1 MTPSKKHSSYGY
13 NREHS
18 HEKEKTVKS
27 LGEEKMARG
36 NRSGHGRSGSSR
48 SSSKKYGSKEIGQTS
63 SLVRSKHS
71 DADGDRAGNSAAPV
85 DDFKSLLKKIL
96 KSDNDPIMM
105 ETYCKQLTKAFCD
118 PGNARYLKRSYDIIL
133 DSLCEIFF
141 ADCTYVIK
149 DYVKQSVSQ
158 LIYNLD
164 TEITG
169 FYKWLL
175 TIFPEK
181 NDIMVYLLDAIIG
194 FIQTEYKLVSHF
206 KCESC
211 LPSGTPGRVQAT
223 LSELAIIAL
232 QIGEHTENV
241 DIVTKCI
248 QLIEYIAAI
257 DATIMPQYFHDMV
270 DILVGWCF
278 DLSQPKGLTRL
289 VHKTLASFDT
299 CWSSNLE
306 FALTLISQ
314 LLEDTASSCQEY
326 LGDISRT
333 QACDKALAC
342 LKTLTLLFNCI
353 RTSMSETSKEFL
365 HDVLSKMA
373 SIGLQLVQCYYSEE
387 ILISINNI
395 CSVLL
400 STLHRFNYF
409 STNHNILIVLI
420 NYELSMCSYYSVQC
434 FESML
439 YFISKVVKEAS
450 GNLSIEL
457 VHALLGPQ
465 SKILSMRTTCCLTLH
480 NAIVHLYASL
490 LSLKNIPILQEVYR
504 LVLGDLEVAYRM
516 VVPSI
521 PEFVPNNVMSCMKY
535 TPSSALVIT
544 LFLFKCIS
552 TLGNA
557 SNSLIGMWVL
567 QPSVLELLVV
577 HLEPDNVEVAARPV
591 LHHTLLRLAHAH
603 CSRYHNFVSS
613 SCLIGKTDV
622 QGMENSHK
630 PTSQNLGMIV
640 ALLTR
645 LLRLKKVAIQNQ
657 ALITGWLLEVVSQC
671 KPYLGTLLQSAIF
684 VDLLETLIHYD
695 RIHAT
700 PHDTNEDIVSC
711 LNQLLPSAEIV
722 KSIRRADL
730 IEDLVENQLTCLY
743 KSCYGSQ
750 DMNELLR
757 LVPLSL
763 LYKKLGDVYKKGNS
777 ATLSR
782 LHSNEVTF
790 MSKFSQGEMS
800 AFCFRSYMRYLL
812 LEEDTFPGGLDMSWL
827 RSLYHL
833 CAGPAHLDSVD
844 SSLLF
849 WASFASAQ
857 FCVTNRLRTPLGKP
871 PDTLTAF
878 DSSMKHLAR
887 HIITVSNDSYSLR
900 RIRLVLDFM
909 EQLDKC
915 IINASDGTATALA
928 APSQSVRCFFSTNKQ
943 TCTEWLH
950 RLRNTLMCVSLHAGL
965 SSSAARHGM
974 QLLRDLAVSS
984 HTSSLDFD
992 LSLLYLALSLLRL
1005 GDADSIHGLIV
1016 WTRRVT
1022 SVAPAYLKPLE
1033 LVASGKWEAGGE
1045 ELQQVLSQEGGK
1057 YPEVTRR
1064 LLSEQLVECYL
1075 AVEDW
1080 DNLATWLSTENTR
1093 KYNNW
1098 TTADIDLMKQID
1110 RDEYN
1115 LSEWGQ
1121 EECTHQDI
1129 GNVPYYY
1136 KLAHV
1141 KHSLVKYLTQRLGS
1155 KTIPACCTSL
1165 VESCRNTAFSY
1176 VKESMRNIPCE
1187 LLDES
1192 FLCYHIAQCLLDNT
1206 ELEFESI
1213 SGGEEANLSSS
1224 LLAQILWW
1232 KKAMQG
1238 ISRRSLLDLSS
1249 SESVGCLPTTALG
1262 ALSLDNNW
1270 GKLSRLY
1277 LSVARTARKEG
1288 NIRLASD
1295 KINKFI
1301 NKICPL
1307 GTGPDQDSSNLIEY
1321 VTLFNTNPAL
1331 VIDSLDK
1338 VEAFKEI
1345 TKLIYGHYSKETGVQ
1360 LCANVIQQVSQY
1372 TSLERMRVGQPTGS
1386 RVGEI
1391 NARLLLR
1398 LTQWLNVNETPSSLL
1413 RNILETTGSTQ
1424 RFAGVSEKSESFIVS
1439 CDMTE
1444 IESVMYQLIQESIH
1458 QCPELSKSWHAL
1470 GNWSY
1475 RRGWEIVR
1483 KPNTHLLTHGDRSI
1497 IESNLPTSLADRSA
1511 VYKILNTT
1519 KPINYEEDL
1528 DPGNVTTGDG
1538 LEVQLSAC
1546 ALFTHSQLHTIVD
1559 VWKRAHARV
1568 LGYYRLCA
1576 ESYFQYLTLCE
1587 TSNIG
1592 PGPVTATLR
1601 LLRLLVKHSLELR
1614 DVTEPGLSSTPP
1626 LPWTPIIPQL
1636 CSRLSHPEP
1645 YVRGAVSDL
1654 LCRIA
1659 QGAPHL
1665 IIFPAVVGSEPGYVK
1680 ENATVSASKLFNT
1693 LVKPSEEDDDS
1704 VDIVDLDENPNTG
1717 DLLQQCFAAMVDSL
1731 AAQNAEAI
1739 AQIKIFV
1746 SELRRIALLWDE
1758 QWLGGLE
1765 QLISNMMKRLN
1776 QVETESNKLDLNPTL
1791 TEDEKGYIVDEKYRI
1806 LLKPIL
1812 FSLEQMHASTSG
1824 PAETPREQWFQ
1835 ETYSEDIETLLT
1847 KLKSPGVVH
1856 HQDAYSLLKTLQGKL
1871 AARAGKRCS
1880 YALKMSELS
1889 PVLAGWRDTRVAM
1902 PGVPSLVTIA
1912 RVKEQVIIL
1921 PTKTK
1926 PKKLVFV
1933 GSDGKSYT
1941 YLFKGLEDLHL
1952 DERIMQFLQISNTML
1967 AASTYRARH
1976 YPVIP
1981 LGPRGGLIS
1990 WVEHVTP
1997 LFSLYKRWQQR
2008 QVPAKAPVP
2017 RPSELF
2023 YGKLNPLLRERNI
2036 SPDARKL
2043 WPLDI
2048 LRQVL
2053 QELMQSTPDDLL
2065 ATELWCHS
2073 QDAGA
2078 WWKSTRLYTSSLA
2091 LNSIIGY
2098 IIGLGDRHLDNVL
2111 VDLHT
2116 GEVVHIDYN
2125 VCFEKGKTLR
2135 VPEKV
2140 PFRLTP
2146 NLVRALGLSG
2156 VEGGYKRSCEYVLKV
2171 MKKGRETFL
2180 TLLEAFIY
2188 DPLVDWAPGHDTAL
2202 PPCTV
2207 RSGNAAGVRA
2217 TRKQLEKEYSLA
2229 MYTLRRKEIAWEWY
2243 ANRDTLLTS
2252 MQDIRDALTEYL
2264 SEDSAQKRL
2273 EAKLHE
2279 RHLQNAYINEARTD
2293 SNHAFYSLPGRY
2305 KQVIEARR
2313 CRTNV
2318 LNTLQEKIEDCDKQL
2333 TQYKQAMVCLLGQWL
2348 DDVKRSL
2355 PSSVCQVFDLIK
2367 EFLQNAGQNSLVS
2380 QCCQLEQEIS
2390 EAYAAHHRLRMG
2402 CVDILSKYSTI
2413 CALYPAS
2420 YINVHRSTSYKRWCQ
2435 TLVISLDKYGEIKAE
2450 FSSLYS
2456 PPLADSMVCHQ
2467 CVTFSRNL
2475 HRVLDVQREKE
2486 RERAASGP
2494 ALTSEEIYLY
2504 EAEQG
2509 LREFSVRAPVAVESA
2524 IVTALCA
2531 LNKKFLLLECA
2542 AKSAADC
2549 LLDMTSRD
2557 GVWFLDDMCLTA
2569 SMCVK
2574 LAALLPSPQD
2584 NIIQGVQCMENL
2596 YKVYNGLQTLNHS
2609 FLSVIMPGAIKS
2621 TLIEEPTVLGMIAQ
2635 LNDIIHEAGLPLPEL
2650 MKQMQNHLRFTIM
2663 GMASP
2668 NESALDIVASLKERY
2683 SALLSS
2689 TLDNGDLSQGQ
2700 TLLMGF
2706 NSLFEKLWEDTSCLS
2721 SIEVPYAWRSVDFI
2735 KEAKS
2740 YMAPVLDG
2748 THLALLTDIFFLKR
2762 LHCMHSFLTL
2772 CLNFA
2777 RGYRGGANA
2786 PTTVY
2791 SDAQFHRPVR
2801 AYIADC
2807 VARTLA
2813 GSFSH
2818 CTAVT
2823 IVSLLAQS
2831 GFNVQ
2836 GEIEQRDIG
2845 AESKVPLESLCR
2857 AACDSLIRRHRMT
2870 ASSLSQA
2877 STLLSHY
2884 ETAWRHTQHMQ
2895 RFRASLEVATGSEQR
2910 LSVQYTAHHFLHED
2924 TLSASIAGGH
2934 VKPSPINRGSFMLEL
2949 RKSTSALA
2957 TSQSRLTDLRDQ
2969 MDTLVATLQQRL
2981 KWAAGANPA
2990 LTEVTSAF
2998 EDVVRSEKDK
3008 LSEELKLG
3016 STLNGICHS
3025 ILQHEALRTRT
3036 SEALSNDV
3044 SFLQLLDQAEKAYK
3058 LDRNLRVTITELEAD
3073 LMTLLPN
3080 ITQVDRNVLDT
3091 AGAAVSRS
3099 MTHIIGDMVPQSCL
3113 FSTQLGELSTTLHE
3127 HDVLFHEMKHLM
3139 KTIIKFEEYTS
3150 CSPSVDEL
3158 TRSERSLAEL
3168 IASIDTLLRSEEP
3181 GEQMSSVKV
3190 NQVLDLVGKVE
3201 TKAPEVYAALY
3212 SIKLETNPPPSSRGK
3227 RPPLLRQASVCL
3239 SPARGPPEPSA
3250 PPRPEGAAA
3259 ANSRQEINGY
3269 ALGVL
3274 RRVKMKLVGLDPD
3287 PTRRYS
3293 VQEQVEW
3300 VISEA
3305 TNIDNLALL
3314 YEGWTPWV

>member
-1 MTPSKKHSSYGY
+1 MTPSKKHSRGSVFKGE
-13 NREHS
+13 RSSEAL
-18 HEKEKTVKS
+18 KDKVVKTTGFGDS
-27 LGEEKMARG
+27 EDKMARG
-36 NRSGHGRSGSSR
+36 SRSGHHRSGGSK
-48 SSSKKYGSKEIGQTS
+48 SSSKKYGSKDLAQVTS
-63 SLVRSKHS
+63 SRSKQ
-71 DADGDRAGNSAAPV
+71 GDTDTDRGGTSAAPV

-105 ETYCKQLTKAFCD
+105 ESYCNQLNKALCE

-133 DSLCEIFF
+133 EPLCDIFYM
-141 ADCTYVIK
+141 DCSHLIK
-149 DYVKQSVSQ
+149 EYATQSVSQ

-164 TEITG
+164 TEIIG

-175 TIFPEK
+175 NNFPEK
-181 NDIMVYLLDAIIG
+181 NEIMVYLLDAIIG
-194 FIQTEYKLVSHF
+194 FIQVEYKLTSHF
-206 KCESC
+206 KCISSVS
-211 LPSGTPGRVQAT
+211 SGGRVAPT
-223 LSELAIIAL
+223 LNELAVMAL

-257 DATIMPQYFHDMV
+257 DDTIMPHYFHDMV

-289 VHKTLASFDT
+289 VHGTLSSFDS
-299 CWSSNLE
+299 CWSSNLD

-326 LGDISRT
+326 LSDIGRT

-353 RTSMSETSKEFL
+353 RPSMNETSKEFL
-365 HDVLSKMA
+365 HDVLNKMA

-387 ILISINNI
+387 ILITINNI

-409 STNHNILIVLI
+409 STSHNILFILI
-420 NYELSMCSYYSVQC
+420 NYEISMCSYYSLQC

-457 VHALLGPQ
+457 IHTLLGPQ
-465 SKILSMRTTCCLTLH
+465 SKVLSMRTTCSVSLH

-504 LVLGDLEVAYRM
+504 LVLGDLEMAYR
-516 VVPSI
+516 VLVPSI
-521 PEFVPNNVMSCMKY
+521 AEFVSPNPMTSMQY
-535 TPSSALVIT
+535 TPSSALVIS

-577 HLEPDNVEVAARPV
+577 HLQPDNIEVSTSPV
-591 LHHTLLRLAHAH
+591 LHHALLSLTHAHCSSLTHAH
-603 CSRYHNFVSS
+603 CSRYHNFISS
-613 SCLIGKTDV
+613 SSLIGKTDF
-622 QGMENSHK
+622 QGLDNSHK
-630 PTSQNLGMIV
+630 PTSHNLGIIV
-640 ALLTR
+640 TLLTK
-645 LLRLKKVAIQNQ
+645 LLKMKKVAAENEK
-657 ALITGWLLEVVSQC
+657 LVMRWLLELLTQC
-671 KPYLGTLLQSAIF
+671 QPYMHTLIETTVFLN
-684 VDLLETLIHYD
+684 LLDTLIH
-695 RIHAT
+695 H
-700 PHDTNEDIVSC
+700 HNSNEQIVLC
-711 LNQLLPSAEIV
+711 LNTMLSSVEIV
-722 KSIRRADL
+722 RSIRRLDL
-730 IEDLVENQLTCLY
+730 IEDLIENYLCSLY
-743 KSCYGSQ
+743 KSCTPSYDLGSVLQ
-750 DMNELLR
+750 LL
-757 LVPLSL
+757 PLSL
-763 LYKKLGDVYKKGNS
+763 VYRKLGDVYSKGNS
-777 ATLSR
+777 TRLSR
-782 LHSNEVTF
+782 FHSNEVAF
-790 MSKFSQGEMS
+790 MSKYSQGEMS
-800 AFCFRSYMRYLL
+800 GFCFRSYMRYLL
-812 LEEDTFPGGLDMSWL
+812 LEEEEGLDMAWL
-827 RSLYHL
+827 RSLYYL
-833 CAGPAHLDSVD
+833 CTMSSSPVHLDAVD
-844 SSLLF
+844 NSLLF
-849 WASFASAQ
+849 WATFSSAQ

-871 PDTLTAF
+871 PDTLTTF
-878 DSSMKHLAR
+878 DSSIKLLAR
-887 HIITVSNDSYSLR
+887 DIMSVSSQPYCLR

-915 IINASDGTATALA
+915 ITNASDGTATALTP
-928 APSQSVRCFFSTNKQ
+928 PSKSVRCFFTTNKS

-965 SSSAARHGM
+965 ASSAARHGM
-974 QLLRDLAVSS
+974 TLLRDLVAGG
-984 HTSSLDFD
+984 HTNTLDFELAVLY
-992 LSLLYLALSLLRL
+992 LSLALLRL
-1005 GDADSIHGLIV
+1005 RDADGIHGLAV
-1016 WTRRVT
+1016 WCRHVT
-1022 SVAPAYLKPLE
+1022 SVTPAYLKCLE
-1033 LVASGKWEAGGE
+1033 SQAGGRWEAGGE
-1045 ELQQVLSQEGGK
+1045 ELHQVLTQEGGQ
-1057 YPEVTRR
+1057 YPEITRR

-1075 AVEDW
+1075 GVEDW
-1080 DNLATWLSTENTR
+1080 ENLGTWLSVESLSSR
-1093 KYNNW
+1093 KYSHW
-1098 TTADIDLMKQID
+1098 SEQDIDMMKLIEKE
-1110 RDEYN
+1110 EYQSARQ
-1115 LSEWGQ
+1115 LEEWQ
-1121 EECTHQDI
+1121 CTHDDMQT
-1129 GNVPYYY
+1129 VPYYY

-1141 KHSLVKYLTQRLGS
+1141 KHSLIKYLIQRSGAKS
-1155 KTIPACCTSL
+1155 IPACCTQL
-1165 VESCRNTAFSY
+1165 VEQCRSIAFSY

-1187 LLDES
+1187 LLDDS
-1192 FLCYHIAQCLLDNT
+1192 FLCYYMAQCLLNNT
-1206 ELEFESI
+1206 ALGFHTQHH
-1213 SGGEEANLSSS
+1213 GEAELSSS
-1224 LLAQILWW
+1224 LLTQILWW
-1232 KKAMQG
+1232 KETMRGVAQD
-1238 ISRRSLLDLSS
+1238 SLTI
-1249 SESVGCLPTTALG
+1249 TTALD
-1262 ALSLDNNW
+1262 AMDLNAKDNNN
-1270 GKLSRLY
+1270 KLY
-1277 LSVARTARKEG
+1277 LSVVRTARKEG
-1288 NIRLASD
+1288 NIKLASG
-1295 KINKFI
+1295 KMNKYI

-1307 GTGPDQDSSNLIEY
+1307 QAQNETTSSLTHY
-1321 VTLFNTNPAL
+1321 VTQFNTSASL
-1331 VIDSLDK
+1331 VINSLDK

-1345 TKLIYGHYSKETGVQ
+1345 TKLYYGFYSKEAGVE
-1360 LCANVIQQVSQY
+1360 LCSNVIKQLSQY
-1372 TSLERMRVGQPTGS
+1372 NSVEHVDK
-1386 RVGEI
+1386 VKEI

-1398 LTQWLNVNETPSSLL
+1398 LTQWLSATDTPSPAL
-1413 RNILETTGSTQ
+1413 RNMLDTTRNTHSY
-1424 RFAGVSEKSESFIVS
+1424 GVSEKSVAFILS
-1439 CDMTE
+1439 CGMTE
-1444 IESVMYQLIQESIH
+1444 MESTIYHLLQESIQ
-1458 QCPELSKSWHAL
+1458 QCPDLAKSWHSL

-1483 KPNTHLLTHGDRSI
+1483 KPNTHLLTNGDRAI
-1497 IESNLPTSLADRSA
+1497 IDSNIPGDLTDRA
-1511 VYKILNTT
+1511 TVYKILSTT

-1546 ALFTHSQLHTIVD
+1546 ANFTHIQLHTIVD
-1559 VWKRAHARV
+1559 IWKRAHARV
-1568 LGYYRLCA
+1568 LGYYRLCS
-1576 ESYFQYLTLCE
+1576 ESYFQYLQLCE
-1587 TSNIG
+1587 TSNLG

-1601 LLRLLVKHSLELR
+1601 LLRLLAKHSLELR
-1614 DVTEPGLSSTPP
+1614 DVTEPGLATTPT

-1645 YVRGAVSDL
+1645 YVRSCVSEL

-1659 QGAPHL
+1659 HGAPHL
-1665 IIFPAVVGSEPGYVK
+1665 IIFPAVVGSEPGYMK
-1680 ENATVSASKLFNT
+1680 ENVTASATKLFT
-1693 LVKPSEEDDDS
+1693 TCLTKPSEEEDES
-1704 VDIVDLDENPNTG
+1704 IDLDTEDDAIQNAASSG
-1717 DLLQQCFAAMVDSL
+1717 DLLQNCFAAMVDTL
-1731 AAQNAEAI
+1731 ATHNGEAI

-1765 QLISNMMKRLN
+1765 QLISNMMKRLV
-1776 QVETESNKLDLNPTL
+1776 QVESETNKLEINLML
-1791 TEDEKGYIVDEKYRI
+1791 SEEEKQYIVDEKYRI

-1812 FSLEQMHASTSG
+1812 FSLEQLYAASSG
-1824 PAETPREQWFQ
+1824 PAETPREIWFQ
-1835 ETYSEDIETLLT
+1835 ETYSADIEALLS
-1847 KLKSPGVVH
+1847 KLKSPGVIH
-1856 HQDAYSLLKTLQGKL
+1856 HQEAYTLLKSLQGKL
-1871 AARAGKRCS
+1871 AARASKRCS

-1889 PVLAGWRDTRVAM
+1889 PVLAGWRDTQVAM
-1902 PGVPSLVTIA
+1902 PGVPALVTIA
-1912 RVKEQVIIL
+1912 KVKEQVVIL

-1926 PKKLVFV
+1926 PKKLVFL
-1933 GSDGKSYT
+1933 GSDGKTYT

-1952 DERIMQFLQISNTML
+1952 DERIMQFLQIANTML
-1967 AASTYRARH
+1967 TPSVYRARH

-2023 YGKLNPLLRERNI
+2023 YGKLTPLLRERNI
-2036 SPDARKL
+2036 SPESRKL

-2053 QELMQSTPDDLL
+2053 QELMQATPDHLL

-2073 QDAGA
+2073 KDAGA

-2146 NLVRALGLSG
+2146 NLVRALGLTG
-2156 VEGGYKRSCEYVLKV
+2156 VEGGYKRACEYVLKV

-2188 DPLVDWAPGHDTAL
+2188 DPLVDWTPGHDTGL

-2207 RSGNAAGVRA
+2207 RCGNVAAVRA
-2217 TRKQLEKEYSLA
+2217 TRKLLEKEYSVA
-2229 MYTLRRKEIAWEWY
+2229 MFMLRRQEIGWEWLG
-2243 ANRDTLLTS
+2243 NRDKLLAC
-2252 MQDIRDALTEYL
+2252 MQDIREALQEYL
-2264 SEDSAQKRL
+2264 SEDSAQKKL

-2293 SNHAFYSLPGRY
+2293 PNHAFYTLPGRY
-2305 KQVIEARR
+2305 KQVMEARR
-2313 CRTNV
+2313 CKVNV

-2333 TQYKQAMVCLLGQWL
+2333 TQYKQAMVCLLGEWL
-2348 DDVKRSL
+2348 DDVKRSG
-2355 PSSVCQVFDLIK
+2355 SSSLSASCQVFDLIK
-2367 EFLQNAGQNSLVS
+2367 EFLQNAGQTSLVT
-2380 QCCQLEQEIS
+2380 QCCQFEQEMS
-2390 EAYAAHHRLRMG
+2390 EVYIAHHRLRMS

-2435 TLVISLDKYGEIKAE
+2435 SLVTSLDKYAEIKSE

-2456 PPLADSMVCHQ
+2456 PPLPDSMLCHQ

-2475 HRVLDVQREKE
+2475 HRVLETQRDKE
-2486 RERAASGP
+2486 RERAGSEP
-2494 ALTSEEIYLY
+2494 MIPSEEIYLRDS
-2504 EAEQG
+2504 EQG
-2509 LREFSVRAPVAVESA
+2509 LREFSVRAPLAVESA

-2557 GVWFLDDMCLTA
+2557 GVWFLDDMCMTA
-2569 SMCVK
+2569 SMSVK

-2584 NIIQGVQCMENL
+2584 NILQGMQCLENL

-2621 TLIEEPTVLGMIAQ
+2621 TLIEEPTVLSMIAK
-2635 LNDIIHEAGLPLPEL
+2635 LNDIIQEAGIPLCDL
-2650 MKQMQNHLRFTIM
+2650 MKQLHAHLRFNIM
-2663 GMASP
+2663 GMPSP
-2668 NESALDIVASLKERY
+2668 HEAALDIVASLKERY
-2683 SALLSS
+2683 SGLLSS
-2689 TLDNGDLSQGQ
+2689 QLEGGEMSQGQ

-2706 NSLFEKLWEDTSCLS
+2706 NSLFEKLWEDSSCLS
-2721 SIEVPYAWRSVDFI
+2721 SVESPYAWRS
-2735 KEAKS
+2735 
-2740 YMAPVLDG
+2740 APVLDD
-2748 THLALLTDIFFLKR
+2748 THLAILADIFLLKR
-2762 LHCMHSFLTL
+2762 LHCMNLFLSL
-2772 CLNFA
+2772 CVNFA

-2801 AYIADC
+2801 AYIAEF
-2807 VARTLA
+2807 VSRILL

-2818 CTAVT
+2818 SLAVT
-2823 IVSLLAQS
+2823 VVSLLHQS
-2831 GFNVQ
+2831 GFNVT

-2845 AESKVPLESLCR
+2845 AESKVPLEALCR
-2857 AACDSLIRRHRMT
+2857 QASDLLIRRHRIT
-2870 ASSLSQA
+2870 HSSLSQA

-2884 ETAWRHTQHMQ
+2884 ETAWRLTQQIQ
-2895 RFRASLEVATGSEQR
+2895 RSRCLQEVAGGSEQR
-2910 LSVQYTAHHFLHED
+2910 LSVQYTAHHFLHDD
-2924 TLSASIAGGH
+2924 TLNTSSSQ

-2949 RKSTSALA
+2949 RKSAACLA
-2957 TSQSRLTDLRDQ
+2957 TSQSRMSDLKDQ
-2969 MDTLVATLQQRL
+2969 MDIHVATVQQRL

-2998 EDVVRSEKDK
+2998 EDVVKAEREK
-3008 LSEELKLG
+3008 LSEELRLG
-3016 STLNGICHS
+3016 TTLSGICHS

-3036 SEALSNDV
+3036 KEALSNDTN
-3044 SFLQLLDQAEKAYK
+3044 FLQLLDQVEKAYK
-3058 LDRNLRVTITELEAD
+3058 LERNLRVTITELEAD
-3073 LMTLLPN
+3073 LMLLLPN
-3080 ITQVDRNVLDT
+3080 CTQVDRNVLDT
-3091 AGAAVSRS
+3091 AGAAITRS

-3113 FSTQLGELSTTLHE
+3113 FSTQLGQLTQTLHE

-3139 KTIIKFEEYTS
+3139 KTIIKFEEYAS
-3150 CSPSVDEL
+3150 CSPSVDEYFRTDRNL
-3158 TRSERSLAEL
+3158 MEL
-3168 IASIDTLLRSEEP
+3168 ISSVETLLSTEEP
-3181 GEQMSSVKV
+3181 GEQMSGAKV
-3190 NQVLDLVGKVE
+3190 NQVLDLIE
-3201 TKAPEVYAALY
+3201 RIENLAPEVYEGL
-3212 SIKLETNPPPSSRGK
+3212 SNLKLEAPPPPSSRSK

-3239 SPARGPPEPSA
+3239 SPARGPPESG
-3250 PPRPEGAAA
+3250 PRQD
-3259 ANSRQEINGY
+3259 NSGIRQEINGY

-3287 PTRRYS
+3287 PARRYS